1 MFAGAIKMW
10 GRFDAYVATCTSSPG
25 GTTINVSST
34 TPFTSI
40 QVSHNGATGMNGS
53 LVTLIYSGVG
63 GGGGGSSVPVSPWAI
78 LALFLVISFAGY
90 KMLRRTTM
98 TPV

>member
-10 GRFDAYVATCTSSPG
+10 GRFDAYLSDDLTEFRR
-25 GTTINVSST
+25 TTLTGSQFRIDCAH
-34 TPFTSI
+34 